1 LIQNFNFF
9 YFSIFNLRDEKSNS
23 TTERESLLIPVL
35 VTKMLDFGVN
45 KFYLM
50 KRVNVIDGNY
60 DG

>member
-1 LIQNFNFF
+1 MNF
-9 YFSIFNLRDEKSNS
+9 

-35 VTKMLDFGVN
+35 VTKMLDVGVS

>member
-9 YFSIFNLRDEKSNS
+9 YFSISNLRDEKLNF

-35 VTKMLDFGVN
+35 VTKMLDVGVN

>member
-1 LIQNFNFF
+1 MNF
-9 YFSIFNLRDEKSNS
+9 

-35 VTKMLDFGVN
+35 VTKMLDVGVN